1 MFSLGRSG
9 KESDYRNVLRPDGQ
23 EILMKALS
31 SIEAAV
37 MYLKDGSITFQILT
51 LIRDHSERF
60 LELCGQIEQ
69 ITKEKSKEYLEQL
82 LNQRIS
88 EVTAFQ
94 DQRDKVTSFVRT
106 CALIK
111 QGTQFTLRVF
121 YTP

>member
-1 MFSLGRSG
+1 
-9 KESDYRNVLRPDGQ
+9 
-23 EILMKALS
+23 MKALS

-37 MYLKDGSITFQILT
+37 TYLKDGSITFQILT